1 MIISLSKEG
10 IESNNTTIGEVLVL
24 IAVENKVNLEE
35 AQNMLITNGYL
46 TAAYDKEFNKI
57 GYRLTSHGKDLLNNV
72 IVDSEKEQKPKDKLE
87 ALATALKEIFP
98 KGKKGGTNYYW
109 TDGVPL
115 IIRRLKLFFK
125 KYGNSYSDDQLI
137 TATKK
142 YVNSFNG
149 DYRYMKLLKYFIFKE
164 KTNSNGEIEGESD
177 LLNYLENADQDDLGI
192 ENNSDWTTS
201 LK

>member
-10 IESNNTTIGEVLVL
+10 IESNNTTLGEVLVL

-35 AQNMLITNGYL
+35 AQNILITNGYL
-46 TAAYDKEFNKI
+46 TAAYDKEFNKV

-115 IIRRLKLFFK
+115 IVRRLKLFFK

-149 DYRYMKLLKYFIFKE
+149 DYHYMKLLKYFIFKE